1 MDINVVT
8 LEQALSVLGQLL
20 EDRELYYEIVV
31 IGGGSLLLLQLIE
44 RTTKDLDIV
53 ALANSGQLYSA
64 DPIPQSL
71 LQAAEEVGKALEL
84 DNHWLNTGPTSLFE
98 MGLPAG
104 FETRLHTKHYHGLT
118 VHLADRFDQICFKL
132 YAAVDQGI
140 RSKHFNDLIALQPTN
155 SELLIAKNWT
165 ITHDVSE
172 GFAQELESLL
182 AILEASREIT

>member
-1 MDINVVT
+1 
-8 LEQALSVLGQLL
+8 
-20 EDRELYYEIVV
+20 
-31 IGGGSLLLLQLIE
+31 
-44 RTTKDLDIV
+44 
-53 ALANSGQLYSA
+53 
-64 DPIPQSL
+64 
-71 LQAAEEVGKALEL
+71 
-84 DNHWLNTGPTSLFE
+84 

-172 GFAQELESLL
+172 GFAEELESLL
-182 AILEASREIT
+182 AILEASREVTKKEINKLLIELCWSLWTELGIAGVIRKHQHILIAPEELILLTAFIR